1 MDLEQKNLRNLHAL
15 WQRYGAVPFS
25 GRAGWWRHIQ
35 WPNRCWKQG
44 DSDGVWTDSISDLPR
59 ECIVPVIANTDPA
72 GDEPLL
78 HVSGW
83 QVAFEQVAM
92 VKSIAAYRSAGL
104 PELEIEGELQAVQ
117 AESQLQNWLA
127 IQSAAF
133 GYDIDAAAIHSL
145 LSESD
150 VRVWLY
156 LEYDKSVAGVILLK
170 TGDTVGVHQLAVRPE
185 HQGQGIARRLM
196 QRVLR
201 EAALLGGDY
210 LVLQA
215 SAAGLPLYQSL
226 GFEEQFTIR
235 NYTCAG

>member
-15 WQRYGAVPFS
+15 WQRYGAVPFF
-25 GRAGWWRHIQ
+25 GRAGWWRHTQ

-44 DSDGVWTDSISDLPR
+44 DSDGDLVDSISDLPR
-59 ECIVPVIANTDPA
+59 ECIVPVIENTDPA

-78 HVSGW
+78 HGSGW

-92 VKSIAAYRSAGL
+92 VKSIAAYKSAGL

-133 GYDIDAAAIHSL
+133 GYDIDAAAIQSL

-150 VRVWLY
+150 ARVWLY
-156 LEYDKSVAGVILLK
+156 LEHSKAVAGVVLLK
-170 TGDTVGVHQLAVRPE
+170 TGDVVGVHQLAVNPE

-196 QRVLR
+196 ARVLR
-201 EAALLGGDY
+201 EAVLLGGDY

-235 NYTCAG
+235 NYTRAG

>member
-1 MDLEQKNLRNLHAL
+1 MDLEQKNLRNLYAL
-15 WQRYGAVPFS
+15 WQRYGAVPLS
-25 GRAGWWRHIQ
+25 GHAGWWCHTQ

-44 DSDGVWTDSISDLPR
+44 DSDGVWADSISDLPR
-59 ECIVPVIANTDPA
+59 GCIVPVIVNTDSA
-72 GDEPLL
+72 VDESLL

-92 VKSIAAYRSAGL
+92 VKSIAAHKYAGL
-104 PELEIEGELQAVQ
+104 PELDIEGKLQTLQ
-117 AESQLQNWLA
+117 TESQLQNWLA

-133 GYDIDAAAIHSL
+133 GYDIDVAAIHSL

-150 VRVWLY
+150 ARVWLY
-156 LEYDKSVAGVILLK
+156 LEHNKAVAGVILLK
-170 TGDTVGVHQLAVRPE
+170 TGDAVGVHQLAVNPE

-196 QRVLR
+196 ERVLR
-201 EAALLGGDY
+201 EALLLRGDY